1 MSEPKWTPAQRAAM
15 EDRGGA
21 LLVSAAAG
29 SGKTAVLTER
39 AVRLITDPDHP
50 VDADRL
56 LIVTFTNAAA
66 AELRARIGQALL
78 RRSQAEP
85 GNSAL
90 RRQRMLLQR
99 APICTI
105 DAFCLDLLHKHFQ
118 ALDIPPDF
126 SPADPGSV
134 ETLRAAALSETLEH
148 AYADPDFC
156 AFADLYGKGRTDRAA
171 GETIL
176 HVYDFL
182 RALPDYDKKLD
193 EFLAPWEAENGF
205 ASTCWHDILLREAAR
220 DAQSARELFE
230 AALADANTDSVQE
243 LGEAQLKKTPA
254 AIRKAEEAVQE
265 KYEEV
270 CGRLEEAAARLG
282 EVERLARAGEW
293 TSLYDR
299 LTPYVLGME
308 ETPGL
313 KGSRRRLKGDHKT
326 AIKTRAS
333 EAADLFETI
342 CGLVSCSMEE
352 AEADRKEALP
362 RLRALFAAVRDF
374 DARFSAKKQERKLL
388 EFSDFEHQALRLL
401 RDADGKPTLLCE
413 SIRQN
418 YAAVM
423 VDEYQDTNA
432 LQDALYTCLATPSGD
447 DLFLVGDLKQSIYR
461 FRQADP
467 SIFRQKLDRWPLLPG
482 GVARPRPEEGTP
494 GRNALLALD
503 ANFRSTPQVV
513 AGINFLFEQL
523 MTPSLG
529 DTAYG
534 DGQRLVCGAPGTYA
548 GRVEAHF
555 LPDDTAETD
564 ANFIAEKIEQ
574 LVAAGEP
581 VREGSAT
588 RPVRYEDCC
597 ILLAARGD
605 FPAYAEALTAR
616 GIPVYADA
624 RENLLD
630 APHIR
635 PLIAL
640 LRVIDNP
647 AQDIYLAAA
656 MLGPMFGFTDD
667 DLVRLRAGAQT
678 PDQHT
683 RISLYGAVLQAVQS
697 GAEDDFTR
705 RVQAFYRRLTA
716 LRRMA
721 RSVPVE
727 ELLEEIFVSTGY
739 LAALGAMENGQRR
752 REDARRFASFCAGA
766 GAGGI
771 SSLVRAIDAA
781 TLAGSTGQETAP
793 GGARPGC
800 VTIMT
805 IHRSKGLQFPVVF
818 VADTARQFNA
828 ADTRQPVLLHRVWG
842 AGLRLRP
849 EGGEGAY
856 KTAAYTAL
864 STVHAAEMR
873 SEQMRLLYVAL
884 TRAQD
889 KLILTVP
896 LGIGR
901 TSNPF
906 AKAAAFLAA
915 GAGETLNAQ
924 AGSFADWLR
933 AALLVH
939 PNGGPL
945 RRLAGNLELPFA
957 DTGSTIALTVQADVL
972 PPEEAPAEAEEPTRP
987 EADPALVET
996 LRQGFGWRYPAA
1008 ALADIPAKVSVTSLV
1023 HAAEQT
1029 TLERPGFLSKDGLT
1043 AAEMGTALH
1052 AFLEHADFGTLAA
1065 VRDAE
1070 DAAVLDAVRAERERQ
1085 AAAQLTPPAI
1095 AGKLDV
1101 YKILRFVRSEAFRRI
1116 CGAED
1121 VLRELAFI
1129 TSLPAAEVMA
1139 AQGRALPDG
1148 PAADAG
1154 VLVQGIADIVLVYPD
1169 HLELLDYKT
1178 DRRKTPADFVRAYRA
1193 QLELYAKAIEKRFA
1207 PRRVTYKGIYSL
1219 ELGELIEV

>member
-1 MSEPKWTPAQRAAM
+1 M
-15 EDRGGA
+15 
-21 LLVSAAAG
+21 L
-29 SGKTAVLTER
+29 
-39 AVRLITDPDHP
+39 
-50 VDADRL
+50 
-56 LIVTFTNAAA
+56 F
-66 AELRARIGQALL
+66 
-78 RRSQAEP
+78 RSP
-85 GNSAL
+85 
-90 RRQRMLLQR
+90 
-99 APICTI
+99 C
-105 DAFCLDLLHKHFQ
+105 
-118 ALDIPPDF
+118 
-126 SPADPGSV
+126 
-134 ETLRAAALSETLEH
+134 
-148 AYADPDFC
+148 
-156 AFADLYGKGRTDRAA
+156 
-171 GETIL
+171 
-176 HVYDFL
+176 
-182 RALPDYDKKLD
+182 
-193 EFLAPWEAENGF
+193 
-205 ASTCWHDILLREAAR
+205 
-220 DAQSARELFE
+220 
-230 AALADANTDSVQE
+230 
-243 LGEAQLKKTPA
+243 
-254 AIRKAEEAVQE
+254 
-265 KYEEV
+265 
-270 CGRLEEAAARLG
+270 
-282 EVERLARAGEW
+282 
-293 TSLYDR
+293 
-299 LTPYVLGME
+299 
-308 ETPGL
+308 
-313 KGSRRRLKGDHKT
+313 
-326 AIKTRAS
+326 
-333 EAADLFETI
+333 
-342 CGLVSCSMEE
+342 
-352 AEADRKEALP
+352 
-362 RLRALFAAVRDF
+362 LRALFAAVRDF
-374 DARFSAKKQERKLL
+374 DARFAARKRERRLL
-388 EFSDFEHQALRLL
+388 EFSDFEHLALRLL
-401 RDADGKPTLLCE
+401 RDADGQPTELCQG
-413 SIRQN
+413 IRQG

-432 LQDALYTCLATPSGD
+432 LQDALYRCLASPAGD

-467 SIFRQKLDRWPLLPG
+467 SIFREKLESWPLLPG
-482 GVARPRPEEGTP
+482 GEARPRPEDGRP
-494 GRNALLALD
+494 GENAMLALD
-503 ANFRSTPQVV
+503 ANFRSAPQVV
-513 AGINFLFEQL
+513 AGINFIFEQL
-523 MTPSLG
+523 MTPALG

-534 DGQRLVCGAPGTYA
+534 DGQRLVCGAPGGYE
-548 GRVEAHF
+548 GSVEVHF
-555 LPDDTAETD
+555 LPDDAAETD
-564 ANFIAEKIEQ
+564 AKYIADRIEAM
-574 LVAAGEP
+574 VASGEP
-581 VREGSAT
+581 VRDGGTT
-588 RPVRYEDCC
+588 RPVQYEDCC
-597 ILLAARGD
+597 VLLAARGD

-683 RISLYGAVLQAVQS
+683 RISLYGAVLQVVQS

-771 SSLVRAIDAA
+771 SALVRAIDAA

-957 DTGSTIALTVQADVL
+957 DTRSTIALTVQADVL

-1052 AFLEHADFGTLAA
+1052 AFLEHADFGALAA

-1085 AAAQLTPPAI
+1085 VAAQLTSPAI

-1101 YKILRFVRSEAFRRI
+1101 
-1116 CGAED
+1116 
-1121 VLRELAFI
+1121 
-1129 TSLPAAEVMA
+1129 
-1139 AQGRALPDG
+1139 
-1148 PAADAG
+1148 
-1154 VLVQGIADIVLVYPD
+1154 
-1169 HLELLDYKT
+1169 
-1178 DRRKTPADFVRAYRA
+1178 
-1193 QLELYAKAIEKRFA
+1193 
-1207 PRRVTYKGIYSL
+1207 
-1219 ELGELIEV
+1219 